1 MSISKPA
8 RLNKVARDFNVS
20 INTIVEFLEEKGV
33 SVEAKPTTKIDP
45 DMYSLLMGEFAAD
58 KEMKESLLKSLIE
71 LENKRSQFL

>member
-45 DMYSLLMGEFAAD
+45 DMYSLLMGGFAAD
-58 KEMKESLLKSLIE
+58 GCDSNQLGGAAGSRPLGRE
-71 LENKRSQFL
+71 